1 MSYELTKNFEKEL
14 NLFFSWVNQYY
25 LVENDLN
32 DIVEWSKEL
41 LTEFNETPRKKL
53 DGFLKHVFKI
63 YIIKNK
69 ENNDVIDCYTD
80 LVAQFKNT
88 KDEYK
93 NDYKNDSKNDSD
105 ISEKK
110 KKNKENKENKGS
122 YKGSNKGYKIK
133 NKTACDD
140 DSDDDDYEISLED
153 LNKNP
158 YTDDDTDDSIDME
171 IVMNHELNTKNTWW
185 LTNLVH
191 DTDTLLNAFGEPIL
205 TGNYNDKHRYEW
217 KFECNNKIYSIYDW
231 KFKDTEFCDL
241 KDSKWFL
248 GGNDDRYIYD
258 IVDALDYKI
267 NQIVNSIP
275 IVHVTL

>member
-1 MSYELTKNFEKEL
+1 M
-14 NLFFSWVNQYY
+14 
-25 LVENDLN
+25 
-32 DIVEWSKEL
+32 
-41 LTEFNETPRKKL
+41 
-53 DGFLKHVFKI
+53 
-63 YIIKNK
+63 
-69 ENNDVIDCYTD
+69 
-80 LVAQFKNT
+80 VAQFKNT
-88 KDEYK
+88 KDE
-93 NDYKNDSKNDSD
+93 YKNDSKNDSD

-110 KKNKENKENKGS
+110 KKIKENNNGNNKERKT
-122 YKGSNKGYKIK
+122 K
-133 NKTACDD
+133 NKIIRDKDIYD

-158 YTDDDTDDSIDME
+158 YTDDDTIDME
-171 IVMNHELNTKNTWW
+171 IVINQELNTKNTWW

-205 TGNYNDKHRYEW
+205 TGDNNDKHRYEW

-231 KFKDTEFCDL
+231 KFKDTDFFDL

-248 GGNDDRYIYD
+248 GGNDDRCIYD

>member
-14 NLFFSWVNQYY
+14 NLFFSWVTQYY

-32 DIVEWSKEL
+32 DIVEWNKEL
-41 LTEFNETPRKKL
+41 LSEFNETPRKKL

-93 NDYKNDSKNDSD
+93 NDSKNDSD

-110 KKNKENKENKGS
+110 KKIKENNNGNNKERKT
-122 YKGSNKGYKIK
+122 K
-133 NKTACDD
+133 NKIIRDKDIYD

-158 YTDDDTDDSIDME
+158 YTDDDTIDME
-171 IVMNHELNTKNTWW
+171 IVINQELNTKNTWW

-205 TGNYNDKHRYEW
+205 TGDDNDKHRYEW

>member
-69 ENNDVIDCYTD
+69 ENNDVIDSYTD
-80 LVAQFKNT
+80 LVAQFKDT
-88 KDEYK
+88 KDDYK
-93 NDYKNDSKNDSD
+93 NDYKNDFE

-110 KKNKENKENKGS
+110 KNKE
-122 YKGSNKGYKIK
+122 YKDNNGGNNGRKIK

-140 DSDDDDYEISLED
+140 DSDDDYEISLED

-158 YTDDDTDDSIDME
+158 YADDNIIDME
-171 IVMNHELNTKNTWW
+171 IVINHELNTKNTWW
-185 LTNLVH
+185 LTNLVY
-191 DTDTLLNAFGEPIL
+191 DTDTLLNIFGEPVL
-205 TGNYNDKHRYEW
+205 TGNENDKHRYEW

-231 KFKDTEFCDL
+231 KFNNTEFCDF
-241 KDSKWFL
+241 KDAKWFL
-248 GGNDDRYIYD
+248 GGNDDRYVYD
-258 IVDALDYKI
+258 IVDILDYKI
-267 NQIVNSIP
+267 SQTVNSIP